1 MADDVLE
8 RICADK
14 RDWIAARK
22 AETSPADTQI
32 LRAMCP
38 AAPCDWMPSA

>member
-22 AETSPADTQI
+22 AETLSLI
-32 LRAMCP
+32 HI
-38 AAPCDWMPSA
+38 